1 MREPAAKAD
10 QSVLRKSQRL
20 TKVEGLR
27 SITEEHSSDCQQT
40 AGGDA
45 ESVELPE
52 SKSTKSEQENYS
64 LKDSPANIKQFQ
76 IMLQLTIHHVHH
88 FEVAPK

>member
-1 MREPAAKAD
+1 M
-10 QSVLRKSQRL
+10 LRKSQGL
-20 TKVEGLR
+20 TIVEGLR

-45 ESVELPE
+45 ESMELSE

-76 IMLQLTIHHVHH
+76 DMLELAIHHVHH
-88 FEVAPK
+88 F